1 MITAQGHFDGIDER
15 NWAANDSC
23 DPLRLATCK
32 PARHDGRQFWRATVL
47 GGRPTRMGQP
57 VWRQDTSSW
66 VGSGVP
72 KRSGD
77 HQWSTGSVQRC
88 FTSCMACVLCAGVS
102 ERRIDRHSAEMTAD
116 LARVVI
122 AIPSAQAYA
131 SLSRDYCRC
140 LGLRYHGLSALSAQF
155 CDAYRITFSLLIGV
169 LLALVLYSRTN
180 RWSRNRGSA
189 EYVRR
194 RRSNELIAEDG
205 RQWSALRQ
213 LVSRYG
219 QYPCPG
225 A

>member
-1 MITAQGHFDGIDER
+1 
-15 NWAANDSC
+15 
-23 DPLRLATCK
+23 
-32 PARHDGRQFWRATVL
+32 
-47 GGRPTRMGQP
+47 MGQP

-77 HQWSTGSVQRC
+77 HQWSTGSVAAMLHQLYGPR
-88 FTSCMACVLCAGVS
+88 SLRVS

-213 LVSRYG
+213 LVLRCG